1 MAKETILEVD
11 SAEQALFKKKLKELN
26 SYKGRGTELISVYIP
41 NGTDRGSV
49 MNQLAT
55 EMGQSGNIKSP
66 QTRKNVQ
73 SALKK
78 ISNYLKQ
85 INFDIPNTGLVVF
98 AGNVSPIEGRSDLRL
113 FVVKPLKQLRTKLY
127 WCDSSF
133 HLAPLEEMMVP
144 TEVYVFI
151 VMDKREAT
159 VALLVGKRYDI
170 IGHFTSNVAG
180 KFRAGGQSAQRFE
193 HLREEAAND
202 FYKSVSGKINA
213 SLEGK
218 WEKLKGIVVGGPGQT
233 KNQFLEVGG
242 LDYRLRDKILGIVD
256 LSYTDESGIREI
268 IQRSED
274 ILRNTELMRER
285 VTLDKFMQQ
294 VVKDGLATYGQ
305 RDVEAALEKGQV
317 SLLILS
323 EGITWRV
330 IKVKCTNCE
339 HEKVY
344 TIKDPKQEFDDTAIS
359 CEKCNSPV
367 EEVEETDYLDHL
379 LDTAHAMGT
388 ETVVVSMD
396 SEEGAQFYNSFGGI
410 GAMLRYK

>member
-26 SYKGRGTELISVYIP
+26 GYKGRGTELISVYIP

-274 ILRNTELMRER
+274 ILRNTDLMRER

-305 RDVEAALEKGQV
+305 KDVEAALEKGQV

-344 TIKDPKQEFDDTAIS
+344 TIKDPKQEFDDTTIS

-396 SEEGAQFYNSFGGI
+396 SEEGAHFYHSFGGI